1 MINVKNLVFSYSDCK
16 NASVDDVSFD
26 IGNSEFV
33 LLTGPSGSG
42 KSTLCRVFNG
52 LIPHFY
58 GGTVTGEVS
67 VCGMDPL
74 HTDTRKMSTKV
85 GMVFQDPE
93 NQIVTSS
100 VEREI
105 AFGLENLGTAKMTI
119 AKRVEEILDTVGI
132 ASLRKKG
139 TDEMSGG
146 EKQKVAIASVM
157 AMHPEVLVLD
167 EPTSSLDPISADEV
181 LQVIRDLN
189 HEFGL
194 TVILTE
200 HRIDRVVP
208 FVDRVMYMSN
218 GKMAFDGSPRE
229 WIRAVNEAEYGLPQ
243 MMELGRYLN
252 QKGFLADIPLS
263 VKEGRQKL
271 SDVFS
276 KHWAGT
282 ELKKEI
288 RTTGGEPVLKVE
300 KVSYRYDKGVTALKE
315 VDLDIHKGEFVA
327 IVGRNASGKSTLAK
341 HFNATLV
348 PTKGEVYVLGKNTR
362 KTSTSSLS
370 MDVGMVFQNPNLHL
384 FAETVYDEVA
394 FVLHNHKVPEE
405 EIDRKVRDIIDYF
418 ELTRYLDSYPRDLSG
433 GERQRVALASVMVA
447 SPKILL
453 LDEPTRGME
462 YRRKRKLMSYLRDYH
477 SKGGTVILISHDM
490 ELIAQEPVE
499 RVVLMGEGRVVA
511 DGTRREIL
519 ARSLHFSPQ
528 INRLVQP
535 FEGMGVSGDIL
546 TLEEI
551 VCGLR

>member
-1 MINVKNLVFSYSDCK
+1 MISVKNLVFSYSDSP
-16 NASVDDVSFD
+16 NASVNDVSFD
-26 IGNSEFV
+26 IGTSEFI

-58 GGTVTGEVS
+58 GGTVSGEVS
-67 VCGMDPL
+67 VCGMDPF

-105 AFGLENLGTAKMTI
+105 AFGLENLGAAKMTI

-132 ASLRKKG
+132 AGLRKKG
-139 TDEMSGG
+139 TDELSGG

-208 FVDRVMYMSN
+208 FVDRVMYMSG
-218 GKMAFDGSPRE
+218 GKLAFDGTPRE
-229 WIRAVNEAEYGLPQ
+229 WVRTVNEAEYGLPQ
-243 MMELGRYLN
+243 MMELGRYLS
-252 QKGFLADIPLS
+252 QKGFLVDVPLS
-263 VKEGRQKL
+263 VKEGRQRL
-271 SDVFS
+271 SEVFS
-276 KHWAGT
+276 KHWTGT
-282 ELKKEI
+282 ELKEEV
-288 RTTGGEPVLKVE
+288 RAGGGKPVIKFDN
-300 KVSYRYDKGVTALKE
+300 VSYRYDRGVVALKE
-315 VDLDIHKGEFVA
+315 VDLDINNGEFTA

-341 HFNATLV
+341 HINATLV
-348 PTKGEVYVLGKNTR
+348 PTKGEVYVMGKNTR
-362 KTSTSSLS
+362 DVSTSELS
-370 MDVGMVFQNPNLHL
+370 KDVGMVFQNPNLHL

-394 FVLHNHKVPEE
+394 FILHNHKVPEDQ
-405 EIDRKVRDIIDYF
+405 IDRKVRDIIDYF
-418 ELTRYLDSYPRDLSG
+418 ELTRYTDAYPRDLSG
-433 GERQRVALASVMVA
+433 GEKQRVALASVMVA
-447 SPKILL
+447 SPKVLL

-462 YRRKRKLMSYLRDYH
+462 YRRKRRLMSYLRDYH

-490 ELIAQEPVE
+490 ELIAQEPVQ
-499 RVVLMGEGRVVA
+499 RVVLMGEGKIVA

-535 FEGMGVSGDIL
+535 FESMGVSGDIL

-551 VCGLR
+551 MCGLR

>member
-1 MINVKNLVFSYSDCK
+1 MISVKNLVFSYSDSP

-26 IGNSEFV
+26 IGTSEFI

-52 LIPHFY
+52 LVPHFY

-93 NQIVTSS
+93 NQIVTAS

-105 AFGLENLGTAKMTI
+105 AFGLENLGISKMTI

-132 ASLRKKG
+132 ANLRKKG
-139 TDEMSGG
+139 TDELSGG
-146 EKQKVAIASVM
+146 ERQKVAIASVM
-157 AMHPEVLVLD
+157 AMHPDVLVLD

-181 LQVIRDLN
+181 LQVIRELN

-208 FVDRVMYMSN
+208 FVDRVMYMS
-218 GKMAFDGSPRE
+218 GGRMVFDGSPRQWVKE
-229 WIRAVNEAEYGLPQ
+229 VNEAEYGLPQ
-243 MMELGRYLN
+243 MIELGRYLN
-252 QKGFLADIPLS
+252 QKGLLTDIPLS
-263 VKEGRQKL
+263 VKEGRQRL
-271 SDVFS
+271 SEVFS
-276 KHWAGT
+276 KHWVGT
-282 ELKKEI
+282 ELKKGA
-288 RTTGGEPVLKVE
+288 RAATGEPVIRLE
-300 KVSYRYDKGVTALKE
+300 KVSYRYDKGTTALRE
-315 VDLDIHKGEFVA
+315 VDLSIRRGEFVA
-327 IVGRNASGKSTLAK
+327 VVGRNASGKSTLAK
-341 HFNATLV
+341 HLNATFV
-348 PTKGEVYVLGKNTR
+348 PTRGEVYILGRNTR
-362 KTSTSSLS
+362 ETNTSALS
-370 MDVGMVFQNPNLHL
+370 RNVGMVFQNPNLHL
-384 FAETVYDEVA
+384 FADTVYDEVA
-394 FVLHNHKVPEE
+394 FVLHNHKVPEDQ
-405 EIDRKVRDIIDYF
+405 IDKKVRDIIDYF
-418 ELTRYLDSYPRDLSG
+418 ELTRYIDAYPRDLSG

-447 SPKILL
+447 SPQILL

-462 YRRKRKLMSYLRDYH
+462 YRRKRRLMSYLREYYY
-477 SKGGTVILISHDM
+477 KGGTVVLISHDM

-499 RVVLMGEGRVVA
+499 RVVLMGEGRIVA

-535 FEGMGVSGDIL
+535 FEEMGVSGDIL

>member
-1 MINVKNLVFSYSDCK
+1 MISVKNLVFSYSDSP
-16 NASVDDVSFD
+16 NASIDDVTFD
-26 IGNSEFV
+26 IGTSEFI

-74 HTDTRKMSTKV
+74 RTDTRKMSTKV

-105 AFGLENLGTAKMTI
+105 AFGLENLGMSKMTI

-139 TDEMSGG
+139 TDELSGG

-194 TVILTE
+194 TVVLTE

-208 FVDRVMYMSN
+208 FVDRVMYMSG
-218 GKMAFDGSPRE
+218 GKLAFDGTPRE
-229 WIRAVNEAEYGLPQ
+229 WIREVNEAEYGLPQ

-252 QKGFLADIPLS
+252 EKGFLNDIPLS

-271 SDVFS
+271 AEVFS

-282 ELKKEI
+282 ELKREVK
-288 RTTGGEPVLKVE
+288 TKDGEPVISFE
-300 KVSYRYDKGVTALKE
+300 KVSYRYDTGVTALKE
-315 VDLDIHKGEFVA
+315 VDLRIRRGEFVA
-327 IVGRNASGKSTLAK
+327 VVGRNASGKSTLAK
-341 HFNATLV
+341 HINATLL
-348 PTKGEVYVLGKNTR
+348 PTKGEVHVLGTNTR
-362 KTSTSSLS
+362 KTSTSALS
-370 MDVGMVFQNPNLHL
+370 RDVGMVFQNPNLHL

-394 FVLHNHKVPEE
+394 FILHNHKVPEE
-405 EIDRKVRDIIDYF
+405 LIDKKVRGIVDYF
-418 ELTRYLDSYPRDLSG
+418 ELTRYLDAYPRDLSG

-462 YRRKRKLMSYLRDYH
+462 YRRKRRLMSYLRDYH
-477 SKGGTVILISHDM
+477 AMCGTGVLISHDM

-499 RVVLMGEGRVVA
+499 RVVLMGEGRIVA

-535 FEGMGVSGDIL
+535 FESLGVPGDIL

>member
-1 MINVKNLVFSYSDCK
+1 MISAKDLTFSYSD
-16 NASVDDVSFD
+16 SPIPSMEDVSLD
-26 IGNSEFV
+26 IDPSDFI

-42 KSTLCRVFNG
+42 KSSLCRVFNG

-58 GGTVTGEVS
+58 GGKVAGSVS

-74 HTDTRKMSTKV
+74 RTDTRKMSTKV

-105 AFGLENLGTAKMTI
+105 AFGLENLGMPKMTI
-119 AKRVEEILDTVGI
+119 AKRVEEMLDTVGI
-132 ASLRKKG
+132 ADLRKMG
-139 TDEMSGG
+139 TDELSGG

-181 LQVIRDLN
+181 LRVVKDLN

-208 FVDRVMYMSN
+208 FVDRVLYMS
-218 GKMAFDGSPRE
+218 GGRLCFDGTPRE
-229 WIRAVNEAEYGLPQ
+229 WITSVNEAEYGLPQ
-243 MMELGRYLN
+243 MMELGRFLNHKGYL
-252 QKGFLADIPLS
+252 KDVPLS

-271 SDVFS
+271 SDVFA
-276 KHWAGT
+276 KHWTGL
-282 ELKKEI
+282 ELRPEV
-288 RTTGGEPVLKVE
+288 RTRNGNALISLQN
-300 KVSYRYDKGVTALKE
+300 VSFRYDKGATALKD
-315 VDLDIHKGEFVA
+315 VSMNIFPGEFVA

-341 HFNATLV
+341 HLNAPLL
-348 PTKGEVYVLGKNTR
+348 PTKGNVMVMGKDTR
-362 KTSTSSLS
+362 STSTVELS
-370 MDVGMVFQNPNLHL
+370 KDVGMVFQNPNVHL
-384 FAETVYDEVA
+384 FADTVYDEVA

-405 EIDRKVRDIIDYF
+405 EIDTKVRGIIDHF
-418 ELTRYLDSYPRDLSG
+418 ELTRYLDTYPRDLSG
-433 GERQRVALASVMVA
+433 GERQRVALASVMVGD
-447 SPKILL
+447 PKVLL

-462 YRRKRKLMSYLRDYH
+462 YRRKRRLMDYLKDYH
-477 SKGGTVILISHDM
+477 DRGGTVILISHDM
-490 ELIAQEPVE
+490 ELVAQEPVE
-499 RVVLMGEGRVVA
+499 RVVLMGEGRIVA

-535 FEGMGVSGDIL
+535 FESMGVPGDIL
-546 TLEEI
+546 TLEEMM
-551 VCGLR
+551 CGLR